1 MKVADADEVGYTEL
15 ASEILAQ
22 VLPYPFLIA
31 KQKPARPALLR
42 ARGIVVSPQ
51 HLDAEHGEQCIDIEF
66 VDAIAAR

>member
-15 ASEILAQ
+15 ASEILGQ

-31 KQKPARPALLR
+31 KRKPARRALLR

-51 HLDAEHGEQCIDIEF
+51 HLDPELGEQCIDIEF